1 LLDLPS
7 ELLFQM
13 LATLPTKSLLR
24 FARTCHY
31 ARSLAYSNLH
41 TLSLA
46 IFPSHR
52 SSFKKPPSHPDHD
65 PYKMLIRIHQAWR
78 FDYPTLLSFHNKLIA
93 TISHR
98 HACTL
103 QKLELTLWTLS
114 MPIAQ
119 ALAALPALHHLS
131 IRIETMQYAPRPHRA
146 SQRLEEQTSWT
157 HLAAS
162 PAFASQLGTLH
173 IDNANLSFSH
183 LATLLAAT
191 HHLRALRLARCDV
204 LTSQLETPW
213 LLGAPRAAHTLPHPA
228 PLAAISKMPSLQ
240 VLDLQGCRGLDGE
253 VWERWNREV
262 WRVPAFVAPR
272 VSGGLKEVG
281 GGEIEVDPEYL

>member
-1 LLDLPS
+1 MPSVLLNLPS
-7 ELLFQM
+7 ELLFQI

-24 FARTCHY
+24 FAQTSHY

-52 SSFKKPPSHPDHD
+52 SSLYNTIFSALHEQKPPSHPDHD
-65 PYKMLIRIHQAWR
+65 PYKILIRIPQAWR

-93 TISHR
+93 TVSHR

-103 QKLELTLWTLS
+103 QTLDLTLWTLS

-119 ALAALPALHHLS
+119 ALAALPALHNLS

-157 HLAAS
+157 LLAAS
-162 PAFASQLGTLH
+162 TAFASQLRTLH
-173 IDNANLSFSH
+173 IDNANLTSSH
-183 LATLLAAT
+183 LAALLAAT
-191 HHLRALRLARCDV
+191 PRLRALRLARCDV
-204 LTSQLETPW
+204 LTSQLETRW
-213 LLGAPRAAHTLPHPA
+213 LLSAAHTLPDPA
-228 PLAAISKMPSLQ
+228 PLAAISKMRSLQ
-240 VLDLQGCRGLDGE
+240 V
-253 VWERWNREV
+253 RWPPSLARPDMLGR
-262 WRVPAFVAPR
+262 WRCGVAHDKR
-272 VSGGLKEVG
+272 AR
-281 GGEIEVDPEYL
+281 